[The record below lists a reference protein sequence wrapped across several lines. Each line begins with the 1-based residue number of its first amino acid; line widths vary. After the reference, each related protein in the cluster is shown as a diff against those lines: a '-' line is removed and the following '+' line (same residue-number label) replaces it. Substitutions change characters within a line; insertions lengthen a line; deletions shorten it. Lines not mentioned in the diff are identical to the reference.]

1 MGTPGITPSPE
12 SVLLVSGLAVAVM
25 TSEKSFLPW
34 VPNHPVVPLR
44 GSPQQLLEP
53 TAPCHLP
60 EASGSP
66 RLRSRVFSVLP
77 LGQPQ
82 GTPPESLQGA
92 PGGQEGPGCELLY
105 PGAGVG

>member
-12 SVLLVSGLAVAVM
+12 PALLVSGLTMAVM
-25 TSEKSFLPW
+25 VSEKSFLPW
-34 VPNHPVVPLR
+34 VPSHPVVPLR
-44 GSPQQLLEP
+44 GNPQQLVEP
-53 TAPCHLP
+53 TASCDLS

-66 RLRSRVFSVLP
+66 RLRSRIFSVLP
-77 LGQPQ
+77 LGYPQ

-92 PGGQEGPGCELLY
+92 PGGQECPGCELLH